1 MFSGHEANK
10 SMTEAALQV
19 EGGEGAPFAIDVKP
33 GVSGSISRLFK
44 RLLRHPVDC
53 LISINVATFK
63 IYCSEL

>member
-10 SMTEAALQV
+10 SMTEAA

-33 GVSGSISRLFK
+33 GISGSVSRLFK

-53 LISINVATFK
+53 LISIDVATF
-63 IYCSEL
+63 